1 MNNQEKTADIK
12 TIQFVIDLNKYTIA
26 RLRNQVVE
34 DTNNII
40 KLKEEINKLESD
52 IKEIIKGNIE
62 QANEEHRRKYD

>member
-52 IKEIIKGNIE
+52 IKEIIKG
-62 QANEEHRRKYD
+62 